1 MRRRTSEPT
10 LSPPAAQRP
19 AMMRMGQPATTM
31 GRAATR
37 MRRPETMRMR
47 MGRQKTDEDAIEEDE
62 DWESVD
68 FFSYEVP
75 GLCGGVRGK

>member
-19 AMMRMGQPATTM
+19 ATMRMGQPATTM

-47 MGRQKTDEDAIEEDE
+47 MGRQKTDKDAVEEGEIGDR
-62 DWESVD
+62 WI
-68 FFSYEVP
+68 FFTKACAV
-75 GLCGGVRGK
+75 V

>member
-1 MRRRTSEPT
+1 VRRRTSEPT

-19 AMMRMGQPATTM
+19 ATMRMGQPATTM

-47 MGRQKTDEDAIEEDE
+47 MRMGRQKTDDAVEEGEIGDR
-62 DWESVD
+62 WI
-68 FFSYEVP
+68 FFTKYYPACAV
-75 GLCGGVRGK
+75 V